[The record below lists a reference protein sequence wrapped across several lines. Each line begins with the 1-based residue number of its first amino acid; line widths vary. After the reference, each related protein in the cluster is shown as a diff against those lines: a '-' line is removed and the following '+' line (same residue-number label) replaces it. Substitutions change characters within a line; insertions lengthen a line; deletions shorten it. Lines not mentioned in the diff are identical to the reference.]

1 MWTQKALC
9 LSASF
14 APKERFAKQSWR
26 KFLCCLIS
34 RQLSGDTLNYE
45 LSLRTKQG
53 KVLET
58 QYTYVYNMVGRKYP
72 IVWKF
77 CLGLILVKTSMS
89 LRYKGFCALCI
100 SWHWIKVTY
109 RALLNCRNYARLV
122 SYCTSTQKEV
132 GYFQIS
138 IFSSFTRM
146 GKQWWL
152 SEAFYKYTWRTW
164 RYIMSKYRTV
174 PFQEPCR
181 FLLKSFDQNKSFWKM
196 VHILSMFILYSA
208 HVSIIKRATRSS
220 GNQCLFCFSSIRFSH
235 VKVSSKGGWWVVM

>member
-14 APKERFAKQSWR
+14 TPKERFAKQSWR

-89 LRYKGFCALCI
+89 LRYKSFCALCI
-100 SWHWIKVTY
+100 SWHWNKVTY
-109 RALLNCRNYARLV
+109 RALLNCRNCARLV
-122 SYCTSTQKEV
+122 SYCTSTQKRKLDIFKFLS
-132 GYFQIS
+132 FQVLPGWGNSDDWVRLSIS
-138 IFSSFTRM
+138 IHEGHEGTLCPSIELSLFKNLAVSSWSPLIWISPSGKWCISYLCSSF
-146 GKQWWL
+146 
-152 SEAFYKYTWRTW
+152 
-164 RYIMSKYRTV
+164 
-174 PFQEPCR
+174 
-181 FLLKSFDQNKSFWKM
+181 
-196 VHILSMFILYSA
+196 ILPMCPL
-208 HVSIIKRATRSS
+208 
-220 GNQCLFCFSSIRFSH
+220 
-235 VKVSSKGGWWVVM
+235 